1 MMASQTLLIVVL
13 CLLTVCLIF
22 MLGLAIF
29 LMIKIS
35 TLPKETAKETIKEKV
50 IEADVIRPINVKE
63 EKIEESL
70 HCLNHKVQ
78 PSAGI
83 CLICEQTF
91 CEECLRE
98 DENKYFC
105 KDHFK
110 TYTYNKWTQIS
121 EIKTTPD
128 TPYEALNIYHFK
140 RHKWLNEKVP
150 SFIVTHYKIDTENDI
165 IESYVQL
172 NVMEKDAE
180 ILEKELKNYKGQ
192 D

>member
-1 MMASQTLLIVVL
+1 MMTSQTLLMVVL

-29 LMIKIS
+29 LMIKLS
-35 TLPKETAKETIKEKV
+35 TLPKEATKEKV
-50 IEADVIRPINVKE
+50 PETPINVKE

-70 HCLNHKVQ
+70 HCQNHKDQ
-78 PSAGI
+78 ASAGI

-121 EIKTTPD
+121 EIRTTPD
-128 TPYEALNIYHFK
+128 TPYEALAIYHFK

-172 NVMEKDAE
+172 NVIEKDAE
-180 ILEKELKNYKGQ
+180 NLEKELKNYKGQ

>member
-1 MMASQTLLIVVL
+1 MVGVA
-13 CLLTVCLIF
+13 IF
-22 MLGLAIF
+22 MMF
-29 LMIKIS
+29 KLMMPPKESKKIEKFNVKDEKIS
-35 TLPKETAKETIKEKV
+35 
-50 IEADVIRPINVKE
+50 
-63 EKIEESL
+63 ESL
-70 HCLNHKVQ
+70 NCQTHRDQ

-91 CEECLRE
+91 CEDCLRE

-105 KDHFK
+105 KEHFK
-110 TYTYNKWTQIS
+110 TYTANKWSQIA

-128 TPYEALNIYHFK
+128 TPYEALNLYHFK
-140 RHKWLNEKVP
+140 RDKWLNKKVP
-150 SFIVTHYKIDTENDI
+150 SFIVTHYKIDTENDV

-172 NVMEKDAE
+172 NVIEKEAD